1 MKSVQTASLLLAL
14 GLGTSSASAA
24 AVVVS
29 WNLNN
34 WSDSY
39 GQGGTNQATAVS
51 GVIPAAYWNDTFLDG
66 DITTDLLDNTG
77 SASTLDISRT
87 SFNTWR
93 YTDSHVGLDTDGSH
107 NREILNGYLSA
118 GPAAW
123 NPDPTYSAVTVSDLN
138 GTYSSYSIVVYV
150 SSDAADREFTVTDG
164 ITTYYAKTLG
174 PAAITDASGN
184 AVLTEG
190 TTTDASGYG
199 TAANYF
205 VFEGL
210 SADSMTVTAQF
221 RDDDEW
227 GGISAVQIVPEPTV
241 AFLGGLGLLGLLRRR
256 R

>member
-1 MKSVQTASLLLAL
+1 MKSVQSVTLLLAL
-14 GLGTSSASAA
+14 GIGTSAASAA
-24 AVVVS
+24 VVS

-39 GQGGTNQATAVS
+39 GQGGTSQATAVS
-51 GVIPAAYWNDTFLDG
+51 GVIPAAYWNDTYLDG
-66 DITTDLLDNTG
+66 DITTDLLDSTG

-87 SFNTWR
+87 SYNTWR

-118 GPAAW
+118 GPAPW
-123 NPDPTYSAVTVSDLN
+123 NPNPTFSSVTISDIN

-164 ITTYYAKTLG
+164 TTTYYAKTFG

-184 AVLTEG
+184 ALLTEG
-190 TTTDASGYG
+190 TSTDASGYG

-205 VFEGL
+205 LFTGL
-210 SADSMTVTAQF
+210 SADSTTVTAQF

-227 GGISAVQIVPEPTV
+227 GGIAAIQVVPEPTI